1 MAESSSWPLDRRV
14 FVEDTRRDGS
24 FLRVT
29 WHADSQQFVVSHWDG
44 DLCVAATR
52 VPVDAAPDLIAL
64 LTRGLAEVAGQSP
77 KPDSQTA

>member
-1 MAESSSWPLDRRV
+1 M

-29 WHADSQQFVVSHWDG
+29 WHADGQQFVVSHWDG

-52 VPVDAAPDLIAL
+52 IPLSAAPDLIAL
-64 LTRGLAEVAGQSP
+64 LTRGLAEAAGQPSD
-77 KPDSQTA
+77 PDLRSA